1 MKRIVSS
8 HSHRDERSRTSRSGD
23 FETGLRS
30 KTEEE
35 RLRRRREWMIEQ
47 EKLREHEKLK
57 AKMILEYEIRRA
69 REKGLPPPKG
79 RFSHHSRSKS
89 KSKSPEIRHKT
100 TTSSTSKTAIL
111 SKKLEPSDGTTP
123 LFKGPEG
130 TQVSIVELRSIK
142 VDIHRNVPGKAT
154 TDELQ
159 RAIVNPEDVQV
170 MRREG

>member
-89 KSKSPEIRHKT
+89 KSKSPEGRHRI

-111 SKKLEPSDGTTP
+111 SKK
-123 LFKGPEG
+123 
-130 TQVSIVELRSIK
+130 
-142 VDIHRNVPGKAT
+142 
-154 TDELQ
+154 
-159 RAIVNPEDVQV
+159 
-170 MRREG
+170 